1 VAPDEAKLAALRNA
15 GVTRVV
21 FFVPSAIA
29 DTVLPLLDG
38 YAAVARKVG

>member
-1 VAPDEAKLAALRNA
+1 MRRSSRHCGDA

-38 YAAVARKVG
+38 YAAVAKKVG

>member
-1 VAPDEAKLAALRNA
+1 LDPASGSVSPKAI
-15 GVTRVV
+15 

-38 YAAVARKVG
+38 YAAVAKKVG